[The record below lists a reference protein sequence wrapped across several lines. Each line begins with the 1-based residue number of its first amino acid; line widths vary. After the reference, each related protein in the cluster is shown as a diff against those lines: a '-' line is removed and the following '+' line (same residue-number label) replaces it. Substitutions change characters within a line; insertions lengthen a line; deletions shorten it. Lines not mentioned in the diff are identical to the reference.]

1 MCRTSRSYPFR
12 MQAYGSHTHSHN
24 QRYGDPRYDAPR
36 YDAPR
41 TNRMPRGIFFPDQS
55 WFIK

>member
-12 MQAYGSHTHSHN
+12 MQAFGSHTHSRN

-36 YDAPR
+36 
-41 TNRMPRGIFFPDQS
+41 TNRMPQGILFPDQS